1 MRRPLFA
8 VAISMIAGIFYSDCF
23 GLWLSLVMALAS
35 AAILFYM
42 GKNIIIKPEI
52 FRSSIMITAAFLAG
66 AMMVSVAGWGMDNSP
81 LNSMTG
87 KSVRYQATVS
97 RIEKVDDEKYRL
109 TCDVKT
115 ADDEKSNGKLLITYY
130 RALKDTAELWGR
142 TISFTSSIEVPLSAG
157 NPRCFD
163 YQKFLRSKSIGFT
176 GSISA
181 FWIDDSYSSTVIE
194 NLKGTAVR
202 FIVRRRDGFTAS
214 LGGSEWTR
222 AFAEGV
228 LFGEKSEMDDEIYQ
242 DFKNNGTAHVLAVS
256 GLHVGMLFGMYRKLT
271 KKRRGKLQIAAFAA
285 ILMVYGTATLWAV
298 PVTRAILLIVIMLAG
313 DLLDRRYDM
322 LTALSAAAVIILT
335 LNPYAV
341 TAAGFQM
348 SFLAVMSMAFF
359 GPVIERVT
367 GPSIG
372 MIIGVQLGLIPY
384 IAYTFNYISLFSLI
398 CNLPIVYLVSIF
410 VPCGITFF
418 LIYFVSGFFIF
429 PEGLIMSS
437 LGSLIVKLNHLLS
450 HDGAFAV
457 NVVSPPLWTIV
468 LIYGIAFYCTSEYFQ
483 VYIHRRNLK
492 AMLLPLVL
500 IIVAAMSGA
509 VAGGTPFDKMDVVFA
524 DVGQGDCMHLKCAG
538 RTDVLIDGGGSADYD
553 IGEKTL
559 KPYLLHNGVADI
571 DLAMATH
578 LHTDHFLGLTQLS
591 QSYNVRKFMTRGTA
605 GVMVKFADGQWAEV
619 LWPEKYLENAAD
631 ENTNSL
637 IFKVHMHGLTILVT
651 GDIGEEGERALV
663 EKYAGT
669 DKLKCD
675 VLKVAHHGS
684 RFSTCDEFLEAVDP
698 LIAVVSVGKNN
709 YGHPAPEV
717 IEKMQKKGI
726 IVFRTD
732 HSGAVGMRKSKGK
745 IDICTEREQ

>member
-130 RALKDTAELWGR
+130 RALKDTTELWGR

-176 GSISA
+176 GNISA
-181 FWIDDSYSSTVIE
+181 FWIDDSYSSNVIE

-298 PVTRAILLIVIMLAG
+298 PVTRAILLIVIMTDLGALTLNTFRFLGAFLVVGVISYAKIRKVSRTTLKNAFYIGTSLVFVYIGATFGVKYTELSNVGFLCGLSVVFTPFMERFTFKRKIQKRVYIAAFMSVVGIMLLTLKSDFSINMDNIKG
-313 DLLDRRYDM
+313 DLLCIMCAFAY
-322 LTALSAAAVIILT
+322 SIEVILT
-335 LNPYAV
+335 EKAV
-341 TAAGFQM
+341 DKEDVDPFHLGVFQ
-348 SFLAVMSMAFF
+348 L
-359 GPVIERVT
+359 GVT
-367 GPSIG
+367 GAYMLVLSFIFEHPHFPSTPSI
-372 MIIGVQLGLIPY
+372 
-384 IAYTFNYISLFSLI
+384 
-398 CNLPIVYLVSIF
+398 
-410 VPCGITFF
+410 
-418 LIYFVSGFFIF
+418 
-429 PEGLIMSS
+429 
-437 LGSLIVKLNHLLS
+437 
-450 HDGAFAV
+450 
-457 NVVSPPLWTIV
+457 W
-468 LIYGIAFYCTSEYFQ
+468 
-483 VYIHRRNLK
+483 
-492 AMLLPLVL
+492 
-500 IIVAAMSGA
+500 
-509 VAGGTPFDKMDVVFA
+509 
-524 DVGQGDCMHLKCAG
+524 
-538 RTDVLIDGGGSADYD
+538 
-553 IGEKTL
+553 
-559 KPYLLHNGVADI
+559 
-571 DLAMATH
+571 
-578 LHTDHFLGLTQLS
+578 
-591 QSYNVRKFMTRGTA
+591 A
-605 GVMVKFADGQWAEV
+605 GVIFLSLVCTGLAFIVQTIAQQYTSSSHGQRSFNW
-619 LWPEKYLENAAD
+619 N
-631 ENTNSL
+631 
-637 IFKVHMHGLTILVT
+637 
-651 GDIGEEGERALV
+651 
-663 EKYAGT
+663 
-669 DKLKCD
+669 
-675 VLKVAHHGS
+675 
-684 RFSTCDEFLEAVDP
+684 
-698 LIAVVSVGKNN
+698 
-709 YGHPAPEV
+709 
-717 IEKMQKKGI
+717 
-726 IVFRTD
+726 
-732 HSGAVGMRKSKGK
+732 
-745 IDICTEREQ
+745 